1 MDSGDMCS
9 GGSYN
14 SVSNV
19 KSRSQNFVITF
30 FFFCSFAKMVALS
43 YSKDYPVTY

>member
-30 FFFCSFAKMVALS
+30 FFFLLFRQNGSLELQ
-43 YSKDYPVTY
+43 